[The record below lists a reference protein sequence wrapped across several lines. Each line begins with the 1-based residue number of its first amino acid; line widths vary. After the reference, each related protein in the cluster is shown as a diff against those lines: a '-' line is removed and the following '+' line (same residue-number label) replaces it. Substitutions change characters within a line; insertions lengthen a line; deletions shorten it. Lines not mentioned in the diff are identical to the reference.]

1 MSTQKKRIVIVM
13 AVIILIGSL
22 FSAIRTLP
30 FVDKYSCVGCGDCT
44 KSCPT
49 GAISI
54 TDGRAV
60 ITDSLCIN
68 CKLCVK
74 TCTYQAIRVPK

>member
-1 MSTQKKRIVIVM
+1 MSAITKRIVIVL
-13 AVIILIGSL
+13 AVIILAGSI
-22 FSAIRTLP
+22 FAAIRTLP

-49 GAISI
+49 GAISMV
-54 TDGRAV
+54 DGRAV
-60 ITDSLCIN
+60 ITDSLCID
-68 CKLCVK
+68 CKICVK